1 MQVYRITIV
10 NMSNPDDPTIMPSEL
25 IMAETRDVARDLA
38 IYTAAVAGL
47 TPSMIKIAVEAV
59 PFC

>member
-25 IMAETRDVARDLA
+25 IMSETREAARDLA
-38 IYTAAVAGL
+38 IYKAAVAGL
-47 TPSMIKIAVEAV
+47 TPSMIQIAVEHI
-59 PFC
+59 PF